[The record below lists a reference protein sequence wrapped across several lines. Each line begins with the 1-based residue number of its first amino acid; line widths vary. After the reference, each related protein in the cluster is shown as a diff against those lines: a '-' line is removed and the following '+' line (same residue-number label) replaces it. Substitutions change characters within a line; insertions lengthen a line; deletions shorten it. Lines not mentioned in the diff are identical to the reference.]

1 MPRHFSGKILV
12 VASHNKGKV
21 QEIRDLLAP
30 FGVETVSAGDLGLAE
45 PEETGETFRANAEL
59 KALAAAK
66 AAGQPALADDSGLCV
81 DALSGAPGIHSARWA
96 GPTKDFDFAM
106 ERVRLGLV
114 EEGTMDTRAHFICG
128 LALAWPD
135 GHVEYVEGRVDGELV
150 WPPRGTK
157 GFGYDPMFVPQGHDR
172 TFGEMEPAQKHAMSH
187 RADAFRKLVD
197 ACFRS

>member
-21 QEIRDLLAP
+21 QEICDLLAP

-114 EEGTMDTRAHFICG
+114 EEGTWTRAPIHLRPCAR
-128 LALAWPD
+128 LAH
-135 GHVEYVEGRVDGELV
+135 GHVEYSRAASMANLSGRRAERRASATIDVV
-150 WPPRGTK
+150 PR
-157 GFGYDPMFVPQGHDR
+157 
-172 TFGEMEPAQKHAMSH
+172 AMTGP
-187 RADAFRKLVD
+187 R
-197 ACFRS
+197 